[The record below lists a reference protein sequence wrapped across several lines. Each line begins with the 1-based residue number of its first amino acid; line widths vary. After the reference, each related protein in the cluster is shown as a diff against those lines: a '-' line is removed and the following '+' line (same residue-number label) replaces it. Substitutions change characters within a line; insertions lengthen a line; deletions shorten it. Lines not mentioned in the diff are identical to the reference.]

1 MIDSLRSSRRE
12 KWAPPPKVPTQN
24 RVTNRSLNLGKH
36 FRGGCSDS
44 CCREEKQIQAIEVC
58 SPGPEKWIQAVE
70 TGKQDGNNFER
81 KMRLNFQVAQ

>member
-1 MIDSLRSSRRE
+1 MIDSWKSSGRE

-44 CCREEKQIQAIEVC
+44 CCKQEKYIQAIEVC
-58 SPGPEKWIQAVE
+58 NPESERWIQTVDASKSE
-70 TGKQDGNNFER
+70 NN
-81 KMRLNFQVAQ
+81 